1 MAKEGMKSSM
11 PMKSSGSDRAC
22 MYCGKAGCGCGTMMV
37 IAGIILIILGIW
49 LWKAPE
55 MLPWIVAI
63 VLVLGGIKKVM
74 MGFKWGK

>member
-1 MAKEGMKSSM
+1 MAKEGMKGSM
-11 PMKSSGSDRAC
+11 PMKGSDGGRAC
-22 MYCGKAGCGCGTMMV
+22 MYCGKTGCGCGTMMV

-55 MLPWIVAI
+55 KLPWIVSI
-63 VLVLGGIKKVM
+63 VLILGGIKKVM